1 MRISDW
7 SSDVC
12 SSDLLQRSPPGCI
25 AVHELLAGLVLLD
38 GACLSHYSFLP
49 SPLGQKRHVEALE
62 QGACFLVRLRGGAD
76 DDVHPADS
84 IDGVV
89 FDLRDH
95 DLLLTAHGIVAE
107 AIEAFANHPAE
118 VAHTRIPD
126 PHQAL
131 PD

>member
-12 SSDLLQRSPPGCI
+12 SSDLPIGRHGLQRSPPGCI

-49 SPLGQKRHVEALE
+49 SPLGPKRHVEALE

-76 DDVHPADS
+76 DDVHPADR

-89 FDLRDH
+89 VDLRDRKS
-95 DLLLTAHGIVAE
+95 
-107 AIEAFANHPAE
+107 
-118 VAHTRIPD
+118 TR
-126 PHQAL
+126 L
-131 PD
+131 NSSN

>member
-49 SPLGQKRHVEALE
+49 SPLGPKRHVEALE

-76 DDVHPADS
+76 DDVHHADR

-89 FDLRDH
+89 VDLREH
-95 DLLLTAHGIVAE
+95 DLLLQAHGIVA
-107 AIEAFANHPAE
+107 AIGRASCREG
-118 VAHTRIPD
+118 VC
-126 PHQAL
+126 QYV
-131 PD
+131 